1 MGYVL
6 CHDGKIFRY
15 TAPEK
20 ETISYYYRI
29 EVAKG
34 KQNGYNEYESQLEA
48 MKKLSKSCGFLV
60 GGDLTDEICI
70 QRG

>member
-20 ETISYYYRI
+20 ETISYYYSA

-48 MKKLSKSCGFLV
+48 MKKLSKSCGFSFE
-60 GGDLTDEICI
+60 EI
-70 QRG
+70 